1 MSVCGLS
8 PAHPLFLCHSLR
20 GSHLRE
26 FLVFFFRNWRKKCM
40 LFFLRLWRFLRPGA
54 MLKTRQE
61 IPSHPVMEFYSRSI
75 FIIVRH
81 FQLAIQIYHHSLCHS
96 LPLSIFYFYGLLL
109 IEFFTNWHL
118 FVPRNIVMLQS
129 RFRRITRS
137 SSAPSCN
144 PPCTVRCWQITGPA
158 KVFLSFFLS
167 LFLYCSLTRW
177 SSYPTLSPF
186 EFWTPINCLHSRV
199 SSQIGA
205 KAKNVFDKLFGQNWQ
220 LSRRLWKMFIMNTIY
235 L

>member
-26 FLVFFFRNWRKKCM
+26 FLVFFSKLAKKVYVV
-40 LFFLRLWRFLRPGA
+40 FFTTLAFFTAGCDVENEVEDTIASGHGILQPINLHNCAAFS
-54 MLKTRQE
+54 
-61 IPSHPVMEFYSRSI
+61 ISHPNLSP
-75 FIIVRH
+75 
-81 FQLAIQIYHHSLCHS
+81 LS
-96 LPLSIFYFYGLLL
+96 LPLSASLHFLLL
-109 IEFFTNWHL
+109 RIITHRIFTNWHL

-137 SSAPSCN
+137 SSAPPCN
-144 PPCTVRCWQITGPA
+144 PPCSLRCWQITGPA

-167 LFLYCSLTRW
+167 LFYCSLTRW

-220 LSRRLWKMFIMNTIY
+220 LSRRLWKMFVMNTLY